1 MSIVKANSWS
11 RRDASGNEVTAG
23 APIKI
28 TQITVPYSTATSP
41 SSGYITLASSTTSNT
56 GQLYTF
62 NYTPAKSSSYVF
74 FQGFFNMDR
83 ISTTGPESLYIFIN
97 NTPYAISYTYP
108 RVNGHEPWQS
118 RGLSG
123 VFNNTTGSTMTF
135 SLRVRSSFTSYVG
148 STTNNDQVM
157 SNTIQIIEYLK

>member
-11 RRDASGNEVTAG
+11 RSNVAGNEVTAG

-28 TQITVPYSTATSP
+28 TQITVPYSSASLGTG
-41 SSGYITLASSTTSNT
+41 GYQTLANSTTSNT
-56 GQLYTF
+56 AQLYSFT
-62 NYTPAKSSSYVF
+62 YTPAKSSSYVF
-74 FQGFFNMDR
+74 FQGFFQVDR
-83 ISTTGPESLYIFIN
+83 NTSAGPEAFYIFIN
-97 NTPYAISYTYP
+97 NSPYATSYSYP
-108 RVNGHEPWQS
+108 RVAGHEPWQS

-135 SLRVRSSFTSYVG
+135 SLRQRASWTNYIG
-148 STTNNDQVM
+148 SAIGNDQVM